1 MDAVPEHAV
10 GENPARARH
19 PEHPEQAFLG
29 ELAQAKIRCGMN
41 IALLVSALAAYRGD
55 PSLGLDRVW
64 FTTLFTTA
72 SAAILYL
79 WAHLLHNQTVHPRWR
94 IGQRVACIILDNTAI
109 TWILYFGG
117 ETLAG
122 VYGVYLWITIGYGM
136 RYGLTYLY
144 GNLAT
149 SLIGFILITQLSSFW
164 RANPSLSVGLG
175 LALLVVPIY
184 AAFLIKRLHQA
195 VGDAQA
201 AYIAKSDFVAKM
213 SHELRTPLHGIIA
226 MADLLSRAEANVQQK
241 EMVRIISISS
251 NTLLDLIN
259 RILDISKFEGSTFA
273 LQREPMNLH
282 TVINDTVSI
291 LSPQAQ
297 GKALSFVSYID
308 ATIEQYLM
316 GSPRQLQEVLT
327 NLCGNAI
334 KFTEEGEVFLGVYRV
349 ETSSPHIVVRFDI
362 KDSGAGIAAQH
373 LERIFDPFFQADSS
387 VTRKHGG
394 TGLGT
399 AIAKEL
405 VRLMG
410 GEISVAS
417 QLGHGTTFSLVM
429 RFERHTQTVN
439 TPALSPMDIVFVG
452 NLEIS
457 NLITDKLTRH
467 GARVT
472 SVPALVAL
480 DSSRDG
486 IAPSALIIDFNAIDL
501 PAGAI
506 RNIAFP
512 LNRHLLIPIV
522 AVGSEDQREHAIAQ
536 RFNSFIAL
544 DGTNGDFARML
555 STVSTL
561 RVENPVEPFVAEIRH
576 GVRVLVAE
584 DNSTNQTI
592 ARLTLAE
599 AGYQCTIVDNG
610 EDALEALAAG
620 EHDIAIID
628 MHMPGMDGLEVA
640 RMYNFSHFDPA
651 TRIPIIMM
659 TADSRPEVVADADLA
674 GVDKFLIK
682 PLKPSLLIKT
692 VSGMLAARGI
702 SAEIKA
708 RAEFSTVVLAPE
720 QAPKLVDEAI
730 VRELMSYM
738 EHDDC
743 VIFFAEFNEDANSYL
758 ATLSDTAALEDLTSL
773 RDRMHALCGAA
784 RTVGATQ
791 LAAYARRIE
800 YLDADEIRTHADE
813 IYQALSLLIADS
825 AREIERYMEPEP
837 AEVHHS

>member
-1 MDAVPEHAV
+1 MDAGPEHV
-10 GENPARARH
+10 SGENPARVRH
-19 PEHPEQAFLG
+19 PAEHAEQAFLG

-41 IALLVSALAAYRGD
+41 IALLVLALAAYRGD

-64 FTTLFTTA
+64 FTTLFTAA

-79 WAHLLHNQTVHPRWR
+79 WAHLLHNQIVHPRWR

-144 GNLAT
+144 GNLAA
-149 SLIGFILITQLSSFW
+149 SLIGFILITQLSPFW

-282 TVINDTVSI
+282 TVINDTVSM
-291 LSPQAQ
+291 LSPQAH
-297 GKALSFVSYID
+297 GKALSLVSYID
-308 ATIEQYLM
+308 STIEQYLM

-349 ETSSPHIVVRFDI
+349 ESSGPHIVVRFDV
-362 KDSGAGIAAQH
+362 KDSGPGISAQH

-410 GEISVAS
+410 GEISVVS
-417 QLGHGTTFSLVM
+417 ELQKGTTFSLVM
-429 RFERHTQTVN
+429 RFERQAQPAN
-439 TPALSPMDIVFVG
+439 TLVFSPMEIVVVG
-452 NLEIS
+452 NLEVA
-457 NLITDKLTRH
+457 NLITDKLAYH

-472 SVPALVAL
+472 NLAAL
-480 DSSRDG
+480 DSLCEG
-486 IAPSALIIDFNAIDL
+486 VAPSALIIDLNAIDL

-512 LNRHLLIPIV
+512 SNQHLLIPIV
-522 AVGSEDQREHAIAQ
+522 AVGFEDQRELAIAR
-536 RFNSFIAL
+536 RFNSFIAF
-544 DGTNGDFARML
+544 DGTSGDFARML
-555 STVSTL
+555 SAVATF
-561 RVENPVEPFVAEIRH
+561 RVENQTEPFAAEIRH

-620 EHDIAIID
+620 EHDIAIVD

-640 RMYNFSHFDPA
+640 RMYNFSNFDPS

-674 GVDKFLIK
+674 GIDKFLIK

-692 VSGMLAARGI
+692 VSGILTARGI

-708 RAEFSTVVLAPE
+708 RAEVSTAVLPQE
-720 QAPKLVDEAI
+720 QASKLVDETV

-743 VIFFAEFNEDANSYL
+743 AIFFAEFIEDANSYL

-773 RDRMHALCGAA
+773 RNSMHALCGAA
-784 RTVGATQ
+784 RTVGAIR

-800 YLDADEIRTHADE
+800 YLQAGEIRTHADE
-813 IYQALSLLIADS
+813 IHQALRTLITDS
-825 AREIERYMEPEP
+825 AREIERHVEP
-837 AEVHHS
+837 AEVYQS